1 MSLFSNLT
9 RLEKIGLAGTAIG
22 ATYMIADVALGM
34 IKRKACE
41 NTNAEVSKRVADHVQ
56 KLQAEG
62 NQTAVVVQ
70 DRYIPV

>member
-22 ATYMIADVALGM
+22 AVYMVTDVALGV

-41 NTNAEVSKRVADHVQ
+41 NTNAQVSKQVADHVQ

-62 NQTAVVVQ
+62 NQTTVVVQ

>member
-1 MSLFSNLT
+1 MSFLSNLT

-22 ATYMIADVALGM
+22 AAYMVTDVALGI

-41 NTNAEVSKRVADHVQ
+41 NTNAEVSKRVADHVE
-56 KLQAEG
+56 KLHAEG
-62 NQTAVVVQ
+62 TQTTVVVR

>member
-1 MSLFSNLT
+1 MSFLSNLT

-22 ATYMIADVALGM
+22 AVYMVTDVALGM
-34 IKRKACE
+34 IKHKACE
-41 NTNAEVSKRVADHVQ
+41 NTNAQVSKQVADHVQ

-62 NQTAVVVQ
+62 TQTTVVVQ

>member
-9 RLEKIGLAGTAIG
+9 RLEKIGLAGTALG
-22 ATYMIADVALGM
+22 ATYVIADVALGM

-41 NTNAEVSKRVADHVQ
+41 NTNAQVSKQVADHVQ

-62 NQTAVVVQ
+62 SQTTVVVQ

>member
-1 MSLFSNLT
+1 MSFLSNLT

-22 ATYMIADVALGM
+22 AVYMVTDVALGV

-41 NTNAEVSKRVADHVQ
+41 NTNAQVSKQVADHVQ

-62 NQTAVVVQ
+62 NQTTVVVQ